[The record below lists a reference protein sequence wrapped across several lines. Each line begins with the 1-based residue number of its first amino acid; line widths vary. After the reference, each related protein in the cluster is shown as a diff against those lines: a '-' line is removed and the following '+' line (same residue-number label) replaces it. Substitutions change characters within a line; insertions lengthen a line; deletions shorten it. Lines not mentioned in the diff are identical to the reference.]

1 MFKFRSLAG
10 ALLIITVLFAQV
22 GTVFAAPPAQDTTP
36 STPITGTVDSITT
49 ETDASGVTTV
59 LVTVK
64 DDLGATQ
71 TVRLSVETAAGLGLV
86 SVDPTTNEV
95 VVDPTKVG
103 QTVEIDPTTVI
114 PDVTQPEE
122 PVHPI
127 AKILATFFGEDPTVI
142 NGYHEDGFGFGVIA
156 QALWIA
162 QGLETDNP
170 DITAGLILD
179 AKRDKDFS
187 AFVLPDGSTPTN
199 WGQFKHAALGKDKKN
214 LGIIVSGHAENGDDT
229 TAEGSLQQHGNGKDK
244 NKDHGHGNGN
254 GNGNG
259 HGNPNRP

>member
-10 ALLIITVLFAQV
+10 ALLIVTVLFAQV
-22 GTVFAAPPAQDTTP
+22 GTVLAAPPAQDTTP
-36 STPITGTVDSITT
+36 STPITGTIESITT
-49 ETDASGVTTV
+49 ETDANGVTTV
-59 LVTVK
+59 LVTVQ

-71 TVRLSVETAAGLGLV
+71 TVRLSVETAAALGLV

-95 VVDPTKVG
+95 VIDQAKVG
-103 QTVEIDPTTVI
+103 QPVEIDPTTVI
-114 PDVTQPEE
+114 PDAEQPEE

-162 QGLETDNP
+162 QGLEEDNA
-170 DITAGLILD
+170 DITADLILQ

-187 AFVLPDGSTPTN
+187 AFILPDGSTPTN
-199 WGQFKHAALGKDKKN
+199 WGQFKNAALGKDKKN
-214 LGIIVSGHAENGDDT
+214 LGIIVSGHAEIGDDT
-229 TAEGSLQQHGNGKDK
+229 TTEGALLQQHGNGKDK
-244 NKDHGHGNGN
+244 HKNKEH